1 MWKYRDFRRTPPTTA
16 FVFSHFSGKSH
27 FRGIYLSFYFVLQT
41 LAMKNYLVKRA
52 GRRKNIR
59 KPITF
64 ELSLLENGRP
74 INILKSGVGVDLS
87 PGGLGM
93 TTAYPLHTGN
103 ILKLFFPAGVG
114 NTSLPVFTE
123 VVWSQTVDEH
133 FRVGLRFLA

>member
-1 MWKYRDFRRTPPTTA
+1 
-16 FVFSHFSGKSH
+16 
-27 FRGIYLSFYFVLQT
+27 
-41 LAMKNYLVKRA
+41 MKNYLVKRA